1 MQVAVLSLTHHCR
14 GPPSPSWARDFD
26 GNAEFSFSMR
36 EKVAVRSDEGLV
48 ANGKICSRI
57 GLMMRNILI
66 QQLTN
71 HLLVG
76 STVFLGFRLE
86 ESNAL
91 CA

>member
-1 MQVAVLSLTHHCR
+1 MQSVCCPSPTTVVV
-14 GPPSPSWARDFD
+14 PPPSWAINFD
-26 GNAEFSFSMR
+26 WNAEFPFSLR
-36 EKVAVRSDEGLV
+36 ESLAVRSDAGLV